1 MTFPLLLIHSQ
12 EFDEAYLDSLPA
24 DVRDDVLAKMELQN
38 EIEEPVYRR
47 ASTAIDKE
55 ETEDENKAYLFGS
68 KFFDTVQSSF
78 MPTNEPNLDSSYIL
92 DFGDVLE
99 IQLIG
104 QEDYIESFTIGR
116 NGSINIPDIG
126 LVMLSGLSMSDASS
140 MIKAKINNAYIG
152 TDAFISLKNIR
163 DISVLIA
170 GNAFN
175 PGIYTLNGNSNMLH
189 ALSMA
194 GGVSEIGSYR
204 NISLIRNGN
213 VIDNLDIYDVLIY
226 GKYNFASGLRSGDSI
241 VVNPINSVIAI
252 ESGVR
257 RKGLYELKDNENF
270 SNLIDFAS
278 GYNKIADLSN
288 ISVKRFINGK
298 GSIIRLN
305 KKDLETFKFIDNDS
319 IFIREYKFNA
329 VTIEGAVR
337 NPGTYNLAIGTTLG
351 ELIESSG
358 GYESSAYPFG
368 GYLDNLNA
376 KEINKIS
383 KDRLYDKF
391 IESMIANSSV
401 ASSENPTAG
410 LYLQQIKEVD
420 VTGRIIAE
428 FDLDIIKSNPSS
440 DTILEDGD
448 TILIPYITQQV
459 YIQGDISNS
468 GAVRYSSNQDIDFY
482 IKSAGGLLKTADKN
496 NIFII
501 HPNGETMNLS
511 GTRLSFLL
519 KDRDYQ
525 LIYPGSI
532 IYVPKGSQFNS
543 TIAIASVWAP
553 LISNIAF
560 SLTSLSV
567 LNNN

>member
-1 MTFPLLLIHSQ
+1 LNKKLLIILLTFPLLLIHSQ

-55 ETEDENKAYLFGS
+55 ETEDENKTYLFGS

-329 VTIEGAVR
+329 VKIEGAVR

-401 ASSENPTAG
+401 ASAENPSAG

-459 YIQGDISNS
+459 YIQGDISNP
-468 GAVRYSSNQDIDFY
+468 GAVRYSPNQDIDFY

-525 LIYPGSI
+525 LIYPG
-532 IYVPKGSQFNS
+532 
-543 TIAIASVWAP
+543 
-553 LISNIAF
+553 
-560 SLTSLSV
+560 
-567 LNNN
+567 LN